1 MGESEAIN
9 LSLPPDHS
17 QAASSVDYGP
27 RRAKENSCS
36 IRLAVVI
43 LTKNE
48 EHNIAD
54 CIESVRWADE
64 VVVFD
69 SFSKDRTVEIAQELG
84 AQVIQHPFR
93 NYAEQRNAALEAVE
107 SQWIF
112 FVDADERATPELAT
126 EVWQAIEDETKAGWW
141 VPRHNYIFGRLTR
154 HAGWFPDYQL
164 RLLKRGH
171 ARYDP
176 AREVHEVVILD
187 GQEGHLKNVLIHY
200 NYENLPQFLER
211 QNRYTDYEARILYE
225 QGIRPKWRN
234 FILQPLREF
243 RRRYVSL
250 QGWKDGFHGLLLCGL
265 MAYYNFV
272 MYVRLRRLWRTLT

>member
-1 MGESEAIN
+1 MDESGA
-9 LSLPPDHS
+9 S
-17 QAASSVDYGP
+17 Q
-27 RRAKENSCS
+27 
-36 IRLAVVI
+36 LTVVI

-54 CIESVRWADE
+54 CIESVCWADE

-69 SFSKDRTVEIAQELG
+69 SLSQDRTVEIAQELG
-84 AQVIQHPFR
+84 AKVIQRPFR
-93 NYAEQRNAALEAVE
+93 DYADQRNAALEAVE
-107 SQWIF
+107 SHWVF
-112 FVDADERATPELAT
+112 FVDADERATSELAA
-126 EVWQAIEDETKAGWW
+126 EVRQVIEDETKAGWW

-154 HAGWFPDYQL
+154 RAGWFPDYQL
-164 RLLKRGH
+164 RLLKREC

-187 GQEGHLKNVLIHY
+187 GQAGYLKNVLIHY
-200 NYENLPQFLER
+200 NYDTLSQFLER

-225 QGIRPKWRN
+225 QGIRPRLRN

-250 QGWKDGFHGLLLCGL
+250 QGWKDGFHGLLLSGL
-265 MAYYNFV
+265 MAYYNLI

>member
-1 MGESEAIN
+1 MDESGA
-9 LSLPPDHS
+9 S
-17 QAASSVDYGP
+17 Q
-27 RRAKENSCS
+27 
-36 IRLAVVI
+36 LTVVI

-69 SFSKDRTVEIAQELG
+69 SLSQDRTVEIAQELG
-84 AQVIQHPFR
+84 AKVIQRPFR
-93 NYAEQRNAALEAVE
+93 DYADQRNAALEAVE
-107 SQWIF
+107 SHWVF
-112 FVDADERATPELAT
+112 FVDADERGTPELAA
-126 EVWQAIEDETKAGWW
+126 EVRQVIEDETKAGWW

-154 HAGWFPDYQL
+154 RAGWFPDYQL
-164 RLLKRGH
+164 RLLKREC

-187 GQEGHLKNVLIHY
+187 GQAGYLKNVLIHY
-200 NYENLPQFLER
+200 NYDTLSQFLER

-225 QGIRPKWRN
+225 QGIRPRLRN

-250 QGWKDGFHGLLLCGL
+250 QGWKDGFHGLLLSGL
-265 MAYYNFV
+265 MAYYNLV

>member
-1 MGESEAIN
+1 MDES
-9 LSLPPDHS
+9 
-17 QAASSVDYGP
+17 AA
-27 RRAKENSCS
+27 AQ
-36 IRLAVVI
+36 LTVVI

-54 CIESVRWADE
+54 CIESVCWADA

-69 SFSKDRTVEIAQELG
+69 SLSQDRTVEIAQELG
-84 AQVIQHPFR
+84 AKVIQRPFR
-93 NYAEQRNAALEAVE
+93 DYADQRNAALEAVE
-107 SQWIF
+107 SRWVF
-112 FVDADERATPELAT
+112 FVDADERGTPELAA
-126 EVWQAIEDETKAGWW
+126 EVRQVIEDETKAGWW

-164 RLLKRGH
+164 RLLKRES

-187 GQEGHLKNVLIHY
+187 GQAGYLKNVLIHY
-200 NYENLPQFLER
+200 NYDSLSQFLER

-225 QGIRPKWRN
+225 QGIRPRWRN

-250 QGWKDGFHGLLLCGL
+250 QGWKDGFHGLLLSSL
-265 MAYYNFV
+265 MAYYNLV

>member
-1 MGESEAIN
+1 MPVSMSKGTDEMDESGAI
-9 LSLPPDHS
+9 
-17 QAASSVDYGP
+17 Q
-27 RRAKENSCS
+27 
-36 IRLAVVI
+36 LAVVI

-48 EHNIAD
+48 EHNIAA
-54 CIESVRWADE
+54 CIESVRWADD

-69 SFSKDRTVEIAQELG
+69 SFSQDRTVEIAQELG
-84 AQVIQHPFR
+84 ARVIQRPFH
-93 NYAEQRNAALEAVE
+93 NYADQRNAALEAVE
-107 SQWIF
+107 SRWVF
-112 FVDADERATPELAT
+112 FVDADERATPELAA
-126 EVWQAIEDETKAGWW
+126 EVRQVVEDKTKVGWW

-176 AREVHEVVILD
+176 TREVHEVVILD
-187 GQEGHLKNVLIHY
+187 GQAGYLKNVLIHY
-200 NYENLPQFLER
+200 NYNNLSQFLER
-211 QNRYTDYEARILYE
+211 QSRYTDYEARILYE
-225 QGIRPKWRN
+225 QGIRPRWRN

-250 QGWKDGFHGLLLCGL
+250 QGWKDGFHGLLLSSL

>member
-1 MGESEAIN
+1 MGES
-9 LSLPPDHS
+9 
-17 QAASSVDYGP
+17 GP
-27 RRAKENSCS
+27 TQ
-36 IRLAVVI
+36 LTVVI

-48 EHNIAD
+48 EGNIAA

-69 SFSKDRTVEIAQELG
+69 SLSQDRTVEIAQELG
-84 AQVIQHPFR
+84 AKVIQHPFR
-93 NYAEQRNAALEAVE
+93 NYADQRNAALEAVE
-107 SQWIF
+107 NQWVF
-112 FVDADERATPELAT
+112 FVDADERATPELAA
-126 EVWQAIEDETKAGWW
+126 EVRQAIEDETKVGWW

-164 RLLKRGH
+164 RLLKRGR

-176 AREVHEVVILD
+176 PQKVHEVVILD
-187 GQEGHLKNVLIHY
+187 GQEKYLKNVLIHY
-200 NYENLPQFLER
+200 NYDNLSQFLER
-211 QNRYTDYEARILYE
+211 QSRYSHYEARILYD
-225 QGIRPKWRN
+225 QGVRPRWRN

-250 QGWKDGFHGLLLCGL
+250 QGWKDGFHGLRLSGL

>member
-1 MGESEAIN
+1 MDES
-9 LSLPPDHS
+9 
-17 QAASSVDYGP
+17 AASQ
-27 RRAKENSCS
+27 
-36 IRLAVVI
+36 LTVVI

-54 CIESVRWADE
+54 CIESVRWADK

-69 SFSKDRTVEIAQELG
+69 SLSQDRTVEIAQELG
-84 AQVIQHPFR
+84 AKVIQRPFR
-93 NYAEQRNAALEAVE
+93 DYADQRNAALEAVE
-107 SQWIF
+107 SQWVF
-112 FVDADERATPELAT
+112 FVDADERATPELAA
-126 EVWQAIEDETKAGWW
+126 EVRQVIEDETKAGWW

-154 HAGWFPDYQL
+154 RAGWFPDYQL
-164 RLLKRGH
+164 RLLKREC

-176 AREVHEVVILD
+176 PRKVHEVVILD
-187 GQEGHLKNVLIHY
+187 GQAGYLKNVLIHY
-200 NYENLPQFLER
+200 NYDTLSQFLER

-225 QGIRPKWRN
+225 QGIRPRLRN

-250 QGWKDGFHGLLLCGL
+250 QGWKDGFHGLLLSGL
-265 MAYYNFV
+265 MAYYNLV